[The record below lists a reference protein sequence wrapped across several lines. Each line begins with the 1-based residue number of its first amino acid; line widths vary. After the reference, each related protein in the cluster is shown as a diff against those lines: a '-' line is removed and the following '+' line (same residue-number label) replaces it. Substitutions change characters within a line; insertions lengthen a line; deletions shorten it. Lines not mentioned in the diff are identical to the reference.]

1 LKHRSTSRLL
11 SIATI
16 DALSTFQRDDSLI
29 AHIAALIDTL
39 TSALFAND
47 DVDNNNDDVDDE
59 NDNDNDEKRRLL
71 VDLKFFAT
79 QQLIEI
85 VEQSD
90 QQLFSV
96 SVNIVVVLLCD
107 RFYPINTTTKQ
118 IVGADASGDIEAS
131 RTQLRLIAN
140 ARQTPTLRAT
150 SAALRCAARL
160 STQLSAQRRHFRDFR
175 PLAVVDAT
183 LAQVIL
189 TCVVFVNSN
198 VC

>member
-47 DVDNNNDDVDDE
+47 DDDVDNNNDDVDDE
-59 NDNDNDEKRRLL
+59 NDNDNDEKSRLL

-96 SVNIVVVLLCD
+96 SANIVVVLL
-107 RFYPINTTTKQ
+107 
-118 IVGADASGDIEAS
+118 
-131 RTQLRLIAN
+131 
-140 ARQTPTLRAT
+140 
-150 SAALRCAARL
+150 
-160 STQLSAQRRHFRDFR
+160 
-175 PLAVVDAT
+175 
-183 LAQVIL
+183 
-189 TCVVFVNSN
+189 
-198 VC
+198 